1 MMEMIHDIGK
11 GRFYFEL
18 ICLTYFFSFKVEVPT
33 TPAMEM
39 IHNIGK
45 GRIYFDLICLTYFFF
60 QVEVP
65 TTPAMEMIHDIGKK
79 DSTLKLCYKT

>member
-1 MMEMIHDIGK
+1 
-11 GRFYFEL
+11 
-18 ICLTYFFSFKVEVPT
+18 
-33 TPAMEM
+33 MEM

-65 TTPAMEMIHDIGKK
+65 TTPAMEMVYDIGKK
-79 DSTLKLCYKT
+79 EFTLKLCYKT